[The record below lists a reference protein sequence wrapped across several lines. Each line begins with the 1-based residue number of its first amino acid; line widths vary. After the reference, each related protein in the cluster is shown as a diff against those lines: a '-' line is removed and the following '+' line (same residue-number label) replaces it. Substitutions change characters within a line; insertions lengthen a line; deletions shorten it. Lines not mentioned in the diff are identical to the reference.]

1 MIKRSINIKGELHSF
16 DKPLVMG
23 IVNMTPD
30 SFFDGGK
37 YNDLDQAKL
46 RVDKMVKEG
55 VDILDI
61 GGYSTRPGA
70 DVIPSDVEWN
80 RIKDIIEYSSSK
92 YKNIIISVD
101 SFRSDIIRK
110 AFDSGADIINDISGG
125 NYDKNMFK
133 TASELRMPYILMHI
147 RGTPKTM
154 LDKTDYKELIPD
166 IMDYFKKK
174 IDMLYDLDVVDVI
187 IDPGFGF
194 AKAGMLA
201 KSMVYLGASLV
212 LSGVSE
218 MLFPLPKPKEF
229 KSEQDPQLSFSF
241 SGTQNTSRAG
251 TPVPIVYGEIVTGS
265 VVISGAIDTQQV
277 QA

>member
-16 DKPLVMG
+16 DKPFVMG

-37 YNDLDQAKL
+37 YNNLDQAKL

-154 LDKTDYKELIPD
+154 LYKTDYKELIPD

-194 AKAGMLA
+194 AKDYEQNYELLRNLKLFQIFELPLLAGLSR
-201 KSMVYLGASLV
+201 KS
-212 LSGVSE
+212 
-218 MLFPLPKPKEF
+218 FIKK
-229 KSEQDPQLSFSF
+229 K
-241 SGTQNTSRAG
+241 
-251 TPVPIVYGEIVTGS
+251 YGEDKTLEGTLELNKIALEN
-265 VVISGAIDTQQV
+265 GADIIRVHDV
-277 QA
+277 KENKLLIK

>member
-46 RVDKMVKEG
+46 RVDEMVKEG

-101 SFRSDIIRK
+101 SFRSDIVRK

-133 TASELRMPYILMHI
+133 TTSELKMPYILMHI

-194 AKAGMLA
+194 AKDYEQNYELLRNLKLFQIFELPLLAGLSR
-201 KSMVYLGASLV
+201 KS
-212 LSGVSE
+212 
-218 MLFPLPKPKEF
+218 FIKK
-229 KSEQDPQLSFSF
+229 K
-241 SGTQNTSRAG
+241 
-251 TPVPIVYGEIVTGS
+251 YGEDKTLEGTLELNKIALEN
-265 VVISGAIDTQQV
+265 GADIIRVHDV
-277 QA
+277 KENKLLIK